1 MKAVKDRI
9 RICSSLLSNCLEA
22 IVSIEML
29 IRDNQILIFARVTIL
44 IILIDT
50 LKVTFP
56 ICRIDSTLKS
66 DR

>member
-9 RICSSLLSNCLEA
+9 RICSSLLSSCLEV

-29 IRDNQILIFARVTIL
+29 IRDNQILTYARVTIL

-50 LKVTFP
+50 LKLTFP
-56 ICRIDSTLKS
+56 ICRIDSTLKL

>member
-9 RICSSLLSNCLEA
+9 KICSSLLSSCLEA

-29 IRDNQILIFARVTIL
+29 IRDNQILTYARVTIL
-44 IILIDT
+44 IILIET

-56 ICRIDSTLKS
+56 ICRIGSTLKS
-66 DR
+66 NR